1 MRFPKRK
8 TMRSGTH
15 TAGSD
20 QRRCVEQWVV
30 ILVTEPQLV
39 FLILKLQA
47 IAEESAWE
55 RWGSGEQWGDGERA
69 RTL

>member
-1 MRFPKRK
+1 
-8 TMRSGTH
+8 
-15 TAGSD
+15 
-20 QRRCVEQWVV
+20 VEQWVV

-47 IAEESAWE
+47 VAEESAWE
-55 RWGSGEQWGDGERA
+55 RWGSGERWGDGKRA